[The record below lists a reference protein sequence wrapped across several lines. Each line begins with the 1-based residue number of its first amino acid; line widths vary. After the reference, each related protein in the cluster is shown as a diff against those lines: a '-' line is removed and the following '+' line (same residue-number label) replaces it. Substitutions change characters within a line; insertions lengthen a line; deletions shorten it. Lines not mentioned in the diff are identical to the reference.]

1 VIVPSIGGGADV
13 ETGGG
18 DVRLGFSVRQASIAV
33 RNAGGD
39 VTLTLP
45 GDFRGDFELMVSGS
59 SPEETAIRSDFPEIS
74 VTKRSGSQQAAG
86 AVNGGGPKVVVRT
99 SSGTIRIRKS

>member
-1 VIVPSIGGGADV
+1 MIVPSIGGGADV

-39 VTLTLP
+39 VILTLP
-45 GDFRGDFELMVSGS
+45 GDFRGDFDLVVSGS
-59 SPEETAIRSDFPEIS
+59 SPDETAIRSDFPQIS

-86 AVNGGGPKVVVRT
+86 SVNGGGTRVVVKT
-99 SSGTIRIRKS
+99 SSGTIRIRKG